1 MDNEKEILK
10 RINTIQS
17 ITTRLLRERLKLMQK
32 QEMLHWILNDLGEE
46 LIQIGAKADIIEWLI
61 TGEEKEEWQRY
72 MKQTKTY

>member
-10 RINTIQS
+10 RINAIQS
-17 ITTRLLRERLKLMQK
+17 ITTRLLRKRLKIMQK

-46 LIQIGAKADIIEWLI
+46 LIQIGANADVIEWLI

-72 MKQTKTY
+72 TK

>member
-46 LIQIGAKADIIEWLI
+46 LIQIGANADIVEWLI

-72 MKQTKTY
+72 MK

>member
-46 LIQIGAKADIIEWLI
+46 LIQIGANTDIIEWLI

-72 MKQTKTY
+72 TK

>member
-17 ITTRLLRERLKLMQK
+17 ITTRLLRKRLKIMQQ
-32 QEMLHWILNDLGEE
+32 QEMLHWILNDLGDG
-46 LIQIGAKADIIEWLI
+46 LIQIGANADVIEWLV

-72 MKQTKTY
+72 TK

>member
-17 ITTRLLRERLKLMQK
+17 ITTRLLRKRLKIMQK

-46 LIQIGAKADIIEWLI
+46 LIQIGANADIIEWLI

-72 MKQTKTY
+72 MK

>member
-17 ITTRLLRERLKLMQK
+17 ITTRLLRDRLKPLQE
-32 QEMLHWILNDLGEE
+32 QEMLHWILNDLGDG
-46 LIQIGAKADIIEWLI
+46 LIQIGANADVIEWLV

-72 MKQTKTY
+72 TK

>member
-46 LIQIGAKADIIEWLI
+46 LIQIGANADIVEWLI

-72 MKQTKTY
+72 TK